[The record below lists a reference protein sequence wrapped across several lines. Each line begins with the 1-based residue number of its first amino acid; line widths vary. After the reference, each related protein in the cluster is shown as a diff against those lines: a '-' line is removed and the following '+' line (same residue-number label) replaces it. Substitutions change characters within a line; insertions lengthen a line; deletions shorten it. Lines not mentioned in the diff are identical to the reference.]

1 MKKDLFILGIE
12 SSCDETSASIVK
24 NGTEEIATVISSQI
38 DIHKDFGGVVP
49 EIASRH
55 HVKNI
60 TMVLEECLEKANMT
74 MEDIDAIAI
83 TYGPGLIG
91 SLLIGLEAAK
101 TLAFVHNKPLIPVHH
116 IAGHIYANSLVQ
128 PFKFPLLAVVV
139 SGGHTEIIEMKD
151 HYQFEKLG
159 GTLDDA
165 VGECYDKVARV
176 IGLEYPG
183 GPKIDKLALEGKDTY
198 KLPIPLQDDTYN
210 FSFSGLKS
218 AVINLAHN
226 EEQRGEEIRK
236 ADLATSFQNVA
247 IASIITKV
255 RKAIIDK
262 GVKYVIIAGGV
273 AANNGLR
280 TAMKELTDELNV
292 ELSIPP
298 MKYCTD
304 NAAMIAAAGYYAY
317 LDGRIASLD
326 LNSKSQ
332 DKLR

>member
-1 MKKDLFILGIE
+1 M
-12 SSCDETSASIVK
+12 
-24 NGTEEIATVISSQI
+24 
-38 DIHKDFGGVVP
+38 
-49 EIASRH
+49 
-55 HVKNI
+55 
-60 TMVLEECLEKANMT
+60 
-74 MEDIDAIAI
+74 
-83 TYGPGLIG
+83 
-91 SLLIGLEAAK
+91 
-101 TLAFVHNKPLIPVHH
+101 
-116 IAGHIYANSLVQ
+116 
-128 PFKFPLLAVVV
+128 
-139 SGGHTEIIEMKD
+139 
-151 HYQFEKLG
+151 
-159 GTLDDA
+159 
-165 VGECYDKVARV
+165 
-176 IGLEYPG
+176 
-183 GPKIDKLALEGKDTY
+183 
-198 KLPIPLQDDTYN
+198 
-210 FSFSGLKS
+210 
-218 AVINLAHN
+218 INLAHN

-236 ADLATSFQNVA
+236 ADLATSFQKVA